1 MPAYLK
7 KICKSSN
14 INSCILI
21 FWTVLVYAFAFA
33 IKPFTE
39 LFISSSNVNFD
50 YAQMLFI
57 FLFQYLIAV
66 PISLFVFSRFNNIPK
81 LKTCFCKPKMPAKW
95 VFKWILISLFL
106 VYAANYISTAF
117 FGTLQYITGIE
128 LHPIDMTADNN
139 TLSRITNIIAMM
151 FLAPFFEEIL
161 FRGTLLR
168 NGAKYGTWSMIVAMG
183 IMFGLWHG
191 NYAQTLYTSVMG
203 ICTGFLVIK
212 TESIIPSMLLHF
224 CMNTLGTI
232 PSLFLGNID
241 TEKLLTEDNEYIL
254 SNLAPIMLT
263 MIIGFLIFAIMIT
276 GLVIFILEIINHKDS
291 FSLKGINP
299 EISEVKKTAFY
310 FTAPITIIVTLIFV
324 AITIINAIC

>member
-1 MPAYLK
+1 MSAYLK
-7 KICKSSN
+7 KMHKSSN

-21 FWTVLVYAFAFA
+21 LWTVLVYAFAFV

-50 YAQMLFI
+50 YAQMLFM

-66 PISLFVFSRFNNIPK
+66 PISLFVFSRFNNTPK
-81 LKTCFCKPKMPAKW
+81 LKSCFCKPKMPAKW

-106 VYAANYISTAF
+106 VYAANYISSAF
-117 FGTLQYITGIE
+117 FAVLQHITGIE

-168 NGAKYGTWSMIVAMG
+168 NGAKYGSWSMIIVMG
-183 IMFGLWHG
+183 ITFGLWHC
-191 NYAQTLYTSVMG
+191 NYAQTLYTATLG
-203 ICTGFLVIK
+203 ICAGFLIIK

-232 PSLFLGNID
+232 PSLFVGNID
-241 TEKLLTEDNEYIL
+241 TERLLAEDSEYIM

-263 MIIGFLIFAIMIT
+263 MIIGFLILAIMII
-276 GLVIFILEIINHKDS
+276 GLIFFILEIINHKDS
-291 FSLKGINP
+291 FKLANINT
-299 EISEVKKTAFY
+299 EVSEVKKTEVY
-310 FTAPITIIVTLIFV
+310 FTAPVTIIITLIFIAV
-324 AITIINAIC
+324 TVINAI